1 MEPQVHRLIS
11 RALCG
16 MQVVNCRM
24 EEFEQSQPVP
34 TPVRTDKLGLLTS
47 EKRKLV
53 QGRMSLHSSSRIEGG
68 ASRGRE
74 ERPAEDQESGE
85 RRWWLAIRL
94 VGGDSVS
101 CLGRAYWMSSQL
113 GSAQLVICTFTC

>member
-74 ERPAEDQESGE
+74 ERPAEERPASGE
-85 RRWWLAIRL
+85 KRRWLAIQRL

-101 CLGRAYWMSSQL
+101 CLGRGVA
-113 GSAQLVICTFTC
+113 A

>member
-1 MEPQVHRLIS
+1 MEPKVHRLIS
-11 RALCG
+11 RELCG

-53 QGRMSLHSSSRIEGG
+53 NGRMSLHSSSRHRGRSPAGAGG
-68 ASRGRE
+68 AAGGGSVGVRGE
-74 ERPAEDQESGE
+74 TTV
-85 RRWWLAIRL
+85 
-94 VGGDSVS
+94 VGDTAASW
-101 CLGRAYWMSSQL
+101 GRQR
-113 GSAQLVICTFTC
+113 

>member
-53 QGRMSLHSSSRIEGG
+53 QGRMSLHSSSRIEGLAG
-68 ASRGRE
+68 AGGAAGGGSGVRGE
-74 ERPAEDQESGE
+74 TMV
-85 RRWWLAIRL
+85 
-94 VGGDSVS
+94 VGDTTSW
-101 CLGRAYWMSSQL
+101 GRQR
-113 GSAQLVICTFTC
+113 